1 MLDVCFNSWQAHGC
15 EWSIAGQWRSM
26 GWLDR
31 ADISLLA
38 LMLVNTVVII
48 WHRIRRYSQA
58 ARQTRTFVREAAV
71 ALCEGS
77 LGKVA
82 AISARNS
89 RSHIAPVVA
98 AALTAFG
105 STPLELTDPEA
116 MDSALRASQRSRKRV
131 SADLKLGLGSL
142 ATTASCA
149 PFIGLLGTVF
159 GILNAFGPVGMAKSA
174 AMAWIAS
181 NLAEALVTAAM
192 GLLVAIFATWSHNYF
207 CRRVE
212 TLESGMSNAALE
224 LVTYFRRHPQ
234 HRHPYRHPCQFE
246 HSVAG
251 VGSSLFGEPP
261 AAPART
267 WEVPYDRQRALL
279 VWIWFSA
286 LYLALLF
293 VRGMYRSSPR
303 QQSHDRSSSA
313 WQQVGGQEAI
323 SPDHRYRAMIPVF
336 YRSWEHV
343 AENGESHWSCGSNPR
358 VALRIF
364 PNDRPRA
371 WKSHRCGIQT
381 SYALE
386 PDAALLARTCSVPAM
401 VWRTNNELLVKC
413 SGCSADNLQRRQLD
427 FFPHE
432 ITVLG
437 GDGQRIHPRFLRS
450 QAPCPD

>member
-15 EWSIAGQWRSM
+15 EWSIADQWRSM
-26 GWLDR
+26 GWLER

-38 LMLVNTVVII
+38 LMLVNTVVIL

-58 ARQTRTFVREAAV
+58 TRQTRTFVREAAV
-71 ALCEGS
+71 ALGEGS
-77 LGKVA
+77 SRKVA

-89 RSHIAPVVA
+89 RSHVATVVA
-98 AALTAFG
+98 AALAAFG
-105 STPLELTDPEA
+105 ATPLELSDLEA
-116 MDSALRASQRSRKRV
+116 IDSALRASQRSRKRV

-159 GILNAFGPVGMAKSA
+159 GILNAFGPIGMAKSA
-174 AMAWIAS
+174 AMAWIEL

-192 GLLVAIFATWSHNYF
+192 GLLVAILATWSHNYF
-207 CRRVE
+207 SRRME
-212 TLESGMSNAALE
+212 TLERGMSNAALE
-224 LVTYFRRHPQ
+224 LATYFRRHRQ
-234 HRHPYRHPCQFE
+234 YRHRHRSEFE

-251 VGSSLFGEPP
+251 VGRSLFGEPE
-261 AAPART
+261 AALARS
-267 WEVPYDRQRALL
+267 WEVPYDRQRALM

-293 VRGMYRSSPR
+293 ARGMYWSYRWQPSY
-303 QQSHDRSSSA
+303 DGSSSA

-323 SPDHRYRAMIPVF
+323 SPDGRYRAMIPVF
-336 YRSWEHV
+336 YRSWVHV

-358 VALRIF
+358 VALRIV

-371 WKSHRCGIQT
+371 WRSHLCGIQT
-381 SYALE
+381 RYALE

-401 VWRTNNELLVKC
+401 VWRTNTELLVKC
-413 SGCSADNLQRRQLD
+413 SGCSADNLQRMQLD

-437 GDGQRIHPRFLRS
+437 GDGQRIDPRFLRS
-450 QAPCPD
+450 QAPCLD